1 MKLGITLIQEILGVL
16 LIIVILLQHK
26 GSGIGSSFGGD
37 SSLYRSKRGAEKI
50 IFYATIA
57 IASLFILS
65 ALIGLAVE

>member
-1 MKLGITLIQEILGVL
+1 MKLGITLIQEILGLL
-16 LIIVILLQHK
+16 LIVVILLQHK

-50 IFYATIA
+50 IFYATIG

-65 ALIGLAVE
+65 ALIGLAIE